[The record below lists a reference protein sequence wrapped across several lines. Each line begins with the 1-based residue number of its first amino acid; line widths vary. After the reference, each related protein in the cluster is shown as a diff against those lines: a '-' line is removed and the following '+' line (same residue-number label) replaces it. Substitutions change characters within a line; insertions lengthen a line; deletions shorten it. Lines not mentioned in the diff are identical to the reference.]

1 MKKKPITTKPISSP
15 HATEMLYARELSALI
30 RQMAKEYASALTV
43 YKQKQEQIAV
53 DDASGSWLTTEVEEH
68 LRKLGDRW
76 AERFK
81 EFAENKSPAMVK
93 KTLRQTDVQLKSTL
107 KDWFS
112 VERMTLIAETIPT
125 PLRQSMKA
133 HVAENVSLIKSIPA
147 QYHERIIGAV
157 TRAITGGSSYRE
169 LVTEIQSYQR
179 KEIRRAELIARDQV
193 HKMSTT
199 MTMRR
204 CEQLGIKRMQWLH
217 SGAVREPRPYHMRK
231 WDGHSGTKDGHPNGL
246 NGFIF
251 DLSNPPVIQ
260 EAKGKQL
267 EVRGLPG
274 KLPFCRCQ
282 MVPIIDV
289 E

>member
-53 DDASGSWLTTEVEEH
+53 DDASGSWLTTEVEER

-93 KTLRQTDVQLKSTL
+93 KILRQTDVQLKSTL

-157 TRAITGGSSYRE
+157 TRAITGGSSYKQ
-169 LVTEIQSYQR
+169 LVTEIRKYQGM
-179 KEIRRAELIARDQV
+179 ELRRAQLIARDQV
-193 HKMSTT
+193 HKVSTT
-199 MTMRR
+199 ITVRR
-204 CEQLGIKRMQWLH
+204 CEQLGIKRFMWVH
-217 SGAVREPRPYHMRK
+217 SNAGKTFREYHHRK
-231 WDGHSGTKDGHPNGL
+231 WDGVSGLKDGRPNGL
-246 NGFIF
+246 NGYIF
-251 DLSNPPVIQ
+251 DMNNPPVIQ
-260 EAKGKQL
+260 KATKTQPEIRGVPAQL
-267 EVRGLPG
+267 CS
-274 KLPFCRCQ
+274 CRC
-282 MVPIIDV
+282 MAMPVIEV